1 MNYSSGKTLG
11 ELLLDLGWLTHNEVD
26 DALSAALETGEP
38 LGHVLMLRG
47 KLTARE
53 VQAVVLAQS
62 LLRDRLIDEGEAL
75 SALTLCTWSGLSLED
90 TLLAFWGRYVDQES
104 PCDNRLGQM
113 LIASCCVDSK
123 TIDYTLAY
131 CRKVGLP
138 LGRALTMRKHVS
150 KSLLSAALAAQDLVR
165 ANAISLDL
173 AIGGLAAV
181 NTGMEVSAP
190 AIKEELTLGSLLVHA
205 GVLEHKVLS
214 RALDFANSQNI
225 PLGQALLNLNIMGPS
240 LLEAALILQ
249 QMLQVGRIRARRA
262 IKALSIA
269 FCTHVSVYDALA
281 SITDPPG
288 TGVDISVALF
298 LKHTGL
304 FQPWLGELDS
314 IDQSGLE
321 NKEQVQF
328 LSAFVEPEQLAPA
341 VRCTFLIRHGLL
353 SFEQALF
360 SYHCSLLAAQD
371 ISAFLAEVGWVAPE
385 TLAQAVQRRANKAP
399 NVETEPWSVAGLIP
413 SNLNL
418 SFVAA

>member
-11 ELLLDLGWLTHNEVD
+11 ELLIDLGWLSHSEID
-26 DALSAALETGEP
+26 DALSAAHETGEP

-138 LGRALTMRKHVS
+138 LGRALTMRKHVT

-165 ANAISLDL
+165 CNAISLDL

-214 RALDFANSQNI
+214 RALDFANSENI

-314 IDQSGLE
+314 IAQSGLE
-321 NKEQVQF
+321 NKDQVQF

-341 VRCTFLIRHGLL
+341 VRCTFLIGHGLL
-353 SFEQALF
+353 SIEQALF
-360 SYHCSLLAAQD
+360 GYHCSLLADQD

-399 NVETEPWSVAGLIP
+399 SMEPEPWPASGMIP

-418 SFVAA
+418 FVAA